1 MPTFRDDIKLGSKV
15 PMTKTDDIN
24 DQAITTVKIRD
35 GNVTTEKLAD
45 GAVSSDKLPDGAIKT
60 PKIADGNVTTG
71 KLAESSVV
79 TSKIADQNV
88 TTEKLADQSVDNSK
102 LSPSSVTYDKIKD
115 KSVITEKLNDRSVTT
130 EKVEEKA
137 ITNTKLGD
145 QSVDG
150 RVLREANVE
159 TKHLANESVTT
170 DKVAR
175 QSITKDKMADESVD
189 TEQIK
194 DGSVTNDKLSPDS
207 VSTDNIKDGSVT
219 NDKIAPDTLTKD
231 KFDPE
236 LRKTIAAAT
245 GLPDDLIQM
254 IQDVDLSIKDLKSK
268 DEDLQGQLD
277 DKQEQITSNDND
289 IELLQTRSTQME
301 ESIKGI
307 AASGGASQANAV
319 TYDNTQSQLDS
330 VTAQGAID
338 ELQTKKFD
346 KSNIAQELGDS
357 EDKVVSQ
364 FALPFREVESPEFIN
379 VIVDA
384 ADHVLFGIQLDGSI
398 EWSKGIPAPIR
409 AKLQE
414 IINKSQQDKTDILE
428 ALNTAKEELS
438 ASIAELQ
445 QNKVDKEEG
454 KSLIDDEVKD
464 CFKVIENEEF
474 LAVWLDAAYHVLFGI
489 RRDGILVGKFQTSA
503 ENRNTV
509 KVEDFNSEDYPDFF
523 QI

>member
-1 MPTFRDDIKLGSKV
+1 MIENKNYVDDVGLKTFADKV
-15 PMTKTDDIN
+15 
-24 DQAITTVKIRD
+24 
-35 GNVTTEKLAD
+35 
-45 GAVSSDKLPDGAIKT
+45 
-60 PKIADGNVTTG
+60 
-71 KLAESSVV
+71 
-79 TSKIADQNV
+79 
-88 TTEKLADQSVDNSK
+88 
-102 LSPSSVTYDKIKD
+102 KD
-115 KSVITEKLNDRSVTT
+115 K
-130 EKVEEKA
+130 
-137 ITNTKLGD
+137 
-145 QSVDG
+145 
-150 RVLREANVE
+150 
-159 TKHLANESVTT
+159 
-170 DKVAR
+170 
-175 QSITKDKMADESVD
+175 
-189 TEQIK
+189 
-194 DGSVTNDKLSPDS
+194 
-207 VSTDNIKDGSVT
+207 NIK
-219 NDKIAPDTLTKD
+219 
-231 KFDPE
+231 
-236 LRKTIAAAT
+236 
-245 GLPDDLIQM
+245 
-254 IQDVDLSIKDLKSK
+254 QDSNIK
-268 DEDLQGQLD
+268 
-277 DKQEQITSNDND
+277 
-289 IELLQTRSTQME
+289 LLQTRSTQME
-301 ESIKGI
+301 ESIKDI
-307 AASGGASQANAV
+307 AVSGGASQANAV
-319 TYDNTQSQLDS
+319 TYDNTQSGLDS

-384 ADHVLFGIQLDGSI
+384 EDHVLFGIQLDGSI

-474 LAVWLDAAYHVLFGI
+474 IHAITDSEDRLLFGIYRETGKPYFPLNEMYHVEQNEEFLAVWLDAADHVLFGI